1 MLVDFH
7 RKGVPVMVDYKSSI
21 NKYINLETEI
31 IKNLDVNAI
40 NEVMNALEKA
50 RLNGGTI
57 YICGNGGSA
66 ATASHFASDFNKG
79 VSLNLEKKYNMICLN
94 DNVPTVMAIA
104 NDIGYERIF
113 DIQLQNKLKEKDIL
127 IAISGSGNCLNVVNA
142 VKYAKENHV
151 TVIGLTG
158 YDGGKVKRLADITLH
173 VPVENMQIT
182 EDVHLLFEHMMMW
195 VLVNRQN

>member
-1 MLVDFH
+1 
-7 RKGVPVMVDYKSSI
+7 MVDYKSSI

-40 NEVMNALEKA
+40 NEVMNVLEET

-79 VSLNLEKKYNMICLN
+79 VSLNLTKKYNMICLN

-113 DIQLQNKLKEKDIL
+113 DIQLQDKLDEKDIL
-127 IAISGSGNCLNVVNA
+127 IAISGSGNSLNVVNA
-142 VKYAKENHV
+142 VNYAKEKNV

-158 YDGGKVKRLADITLH
+158 YNGGKVKRLADITLH
-173 VPVENMQIT
+173 VPVDNMQIT

-195 VLVNRQN
+195 VLVNSQNK